1 MDKPQTFNAI
11 VSSVTRMAGAFYVA
25 RFDLVEPNEIQF
37 QAGQYVIFK
46 IGPPKVNH
54 TLSIASPPAVKES
67 IEILQSVAPM
77 GGGSKWLLA
86 RKPGDTVQFL
96 GPLGKFILQ
105 KDSPRQKVFVATGCG
120 LGPLR
125 SMILDYLDGGGRP
138 PVTLWWGLRYETDV
152 FWQEELAA
160 LTAQYPNFHSTVSL
174 SKPTDGWPGSRGR
187 VTAHV
192 VGETPE
198 LGKSEFYLCGSRQ
211 MIVDIR
217 RLLTQNGVQN
227 EQIYTEIF
235 F

>member
-1 MDKPQTFNAI
+1 MDKPQTFTAK
-11 VSSVTRMAGAFYVA
+11 VSSVTQMAGVFYVA
-25 RFDLVEPNEIQF
+25 RFALAQPKEIQF

-54 TLSIASPPAVKES
+54 TLSIASPPAAQGS

-86 RKPGDTVQFL
+86 CKPGDTVQFI
-96 GPLGKFILQ
+96 GPLGKFTLQ
-105 KDSPRQKVFVATGCG
+105 KENPRQKVFVATGCG

-125 SMILDYLDGGGRP
+125 SMTLDYLGGGGTA

-160 LTAQYPNFHSTVSL
+160 LAARYSNFHYTITL
-174 SKPTDGWPGSRGR
+174 SKPTDGWQGSRGR

-198 LGKSEFYLCGSRQ
+198 LTASEFYLCGSRE
-211 MIVDIR
+211 MIVDTR
-217 RLLTQNGVQN
+217 RLLTQNGVPN
-227 EQIYTEIF
+227 EQIFTETF